1 VKRVKRDRHKMG
13 GSGRGRVKEVDCAGK
28 FEDILPRGKADITLI
43 NNACL
48 RPDDKS
54 KARELAQVSQLG
66 IWVSGKFLFRS
77 PATR

>member
-1 VKRVKRDRHKMG
+1 MKRAKRDRQQDG
-13 GSGRGRVKEVDCAGK
+13 GEREGEKVDCAGK
-28 FEDILPRGKADITLI
+28 FEDILPHGKADIALI
-43 NNACL
+43 NNTCL

-77 PATR
+77 LATR